1 VRLIV
6 PHGYNKPSI
15 VMNLRHQ
22 DYGPTVREEIN
33 GTAPASQ
40 PIAVTNESFIRT
52 FFHLSV
58 VAHLNARS
66 KGFWDSRDKVVD
78 ACRAAGGVALE
89 GVAMKMIDGQQIALM
104 HSELSEA
111 LEGSRKNLQ
120 DDHLPE
126 FSMMEAELADVVIRI
141 MDHAGAFSLRVG
153 EAIVAKMAYN
163 AGREPM
169 HGGKLF

>member
-1 VRLIV
+1 MATTC
-6 PHGYNKPSI
+6 PYS
-15 VMNLRHQ
+15 VMNSTPANIEVNP
-22 DYGPTVREEIN
+22 PTSNVES
-33 GTAPASQ
+33 AF
-40 PIAVTNESFIRT
+40 IALFDHFAES
-52 FFHLSV
+52 
-58 VAHLNARS
+58 AHANSRA
-66 KGFWDSRDKVVD
+66 KGFW
-78 ACRAAGGVALE
+78 AGRTALIETLRREDELTGGNLVGVAL
-89 GVAMKMIDGQQIALM
+89 KLIDGQQIALM

-126 FSMMEAELADVVIRI
+126 FSMMEAELADTVIRI
-141 MDHAGAFSLRVG
+141 MDHAGAFGLRVG